1 MLCSQR
7 KVGLCCLDGGYLVRS
22 CLRWYGHVIRGD
34 TNSKMQKLWNWRL
47 VEKGKRSSKEMCEE
61 CVTTDSAGFGLKQ
74 EDTDDH
80 E

>member
-1 MLCSQR
+1 
-7 KVGLCCLDGGYLVRS
+7 
-22 CLRWYGHVIRGD
+22 
-34 TNSKMQKLWNWRL
+34 MQKLWNWRL